1 MRRAETAGTAVMVGT
16 EEETEAEEREVEVA
30 SRVEM
35 AEVIQV
41 PRHSLCSRCQWDRK
55 HTVIQVLRHHR
66 SHQLSTRMS
75 LCTFPATGVL

>member
-41 PRHSLCSRCQWDRK
+41 PPHRRSTMTSHGRRNNRRHRRCQG
-55 HTVIQVLRHHR
+55 
-66 SHQLSTRMS
+66 STK
-75 LCTFPATGVL
+75 P